1 MDILYAGVA
10 KLVDAVDSKSTLSN
24 KVLVRV
30 RSPAFDRTNAL
41 KREFVRFFHFLT
53 LCFSAG

>member
-1 MDILYAGVA
+1 MSFMDAGVA

-30 RSPAFDRTNAL
+30 RSSAKNEKAL
-41 KREFVRFFHFLT
+41 LLAGPFHFRR
-53 LCFSAG
+53 